1 MPRSVLCCV
10 LPLTQGTPGQV
21 LPPDRDGI
29 VVSSVGSCRR
39 FPLWLRSVRLQE
51 LSTTLSEI
59 VQRPALALVDT
70 AFQPRALPPLAIV
83 AARLLFVARISADVR
98 PPVPCVGVLRGS
110 DASARAAFR
119 IAAPSRSRLFS
130 KVSDA
135 PSKSRARTPTS
146 LRLRSSKQNVW
157 RSSQMG

>member
-29 VVSSVGSCRR
+29 VVSSVGSCGR

-70 AFQPRALPPLAIV
+70 AFQPRALPRPTQGTGG
-83 AARLLFVARISADVR
+83 RTSAPSGATKR
-98 PPVPCVGVLRGS
+98 S
-110 DASARAAFR
+110 RAATM
-119 IAAPSRSRLFS
+119 
-130 KVSDA
+130 
-135 PSKSRARTPTS
+135 AREFFEVLP
-146 LRLRSSKQNVW
+146 L
-157 RSSQMG
+157 